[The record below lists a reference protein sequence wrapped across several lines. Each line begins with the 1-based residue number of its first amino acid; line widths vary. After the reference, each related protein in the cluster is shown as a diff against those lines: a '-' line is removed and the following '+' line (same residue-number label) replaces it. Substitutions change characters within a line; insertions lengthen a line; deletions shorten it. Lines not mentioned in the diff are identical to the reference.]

1 MPKKILVVEDDRASR
16 TMLSKILIK
25 YGHQAAEANNGV
37 QALEKIQK
45 VNPDLI
51 FMDINMPMKDG
62 ITTLAEI
69 RQSETFSDIP
79 VIMLTARSDKKTV
92 AKAIE
97 LGAVDFLVKPFDTK
111 IVLKKVESFG
121 NAKIEKSWE
130 NLKPIQQKMLR
141 LSVASMQNSLKCVE
155 DGKPLPYGEIKETCS
170 YLVESVVEGDVQCLL
185 DAVHDHDNGT
195 FVHSLRVAAILGSF
209 ANFKGLGKQ
218 DTLEVVTGGMLHD
231 MGKSKIPL
239 TVLNKPG
246 RLTEDEFKIMR
257 KHAEYTM
264 EILRQSPG
272 ITPNMVE
279 IGGRHHERMDGTGYP
294 RGLKGEDIGTL
305 GAMAAITDAFEALT
319 AKRPYKNPIP
329 GDESLKIMK
338 SWDGHLDPVLLS
350 QFSDLIHKGL

>member
-1 MPKKILVVEDDRASR
+1 MPKKILIVEDDRTSR
-16 TMLSKILIK
+16 TLLSKVLIK
-25 YGHQAAEANNGV
+25 YGHQTIEANNGV
-37 QALEKIQK
+37 QALEKIQSA
-45 VNPDLI
+45 NPDLI
-51 FMDINMPMKDG
+51 FMDISMPMKDG
-62 ITTLAEI
+62 LMTLTDI
-69 RQSETFSDIP
+69 RKSETFADIP
-79 VIMLTARSDKKTV
+79 VVMLTAKSDKKTV

-97 LGAVDFLVKPFDTK
+97 LGALDFLVKPFDTK
-111 IVLKKVESFG
+111 ILLKKIEKFG
-121 NAKIEKSWE
+121 NSKIEKSWE

-155 DGKPLPYGEIKETCS
+155 DGKPLPYEEIKETCS
-170 YLVESVVEGDVQCLL
+170 YLVESVVDGDVQSLL
-185 DAVHDHDNGT
+185 DAVHGHDNGT

-209 ANFKGLGKQ
+209 ANFKGLDKQ

-246 RLTEDEFKIMR
+246 RLNEDELKIMR
-257 KHAEYTM
+257 KHADYTM

-305 GAMAAITDAFEALT
+305 GAMAAIADAFEALT

-329 GDESLKIMK
+329 GDQSLKIMK
-338 SWDGHLDPVLLS
+338 SWEGHLDPVLLE
-350 QFSDLIHKGL
+350 QFSDLVNRGL